1 MSKPKA
7 NHYVPRFYLQGFV
20 DPDEEQRGRDVLWVY
35 EAGKGARATSP
46 RACAF
51 ENYFYRCAEAEEKGI
66 EIERVLQELENHTA
80 PVLSRLRGGDFQL
93 SQQQRSE
100 FAGFIALM
108 MTRVPFFHDTVDNL
122 AAEMTLLTTRALSRE
137 PGALEVA
144 IRQVEQETGQSL
156 NRTPEQ
162 LREFI
167 DRGEYTV
174 QQTSKAWTIR
184 MMWQTMLGF
193 IPIIERMQWVFLES
207 SGAEWFLT
215 SDNPVALYDPS
226 APHASGLASSPL
238 AELTFPLGRRS
249 CLLCRWKGR
258 SGSVLLS
265 PSRVRALNKRSVL
278 RAYRFV
284 FTPYKSKALRQ
295 LVDRLHGDQP
305 RALTVRVN
313 GKA

>member
-20 DPDEEQRGRDVLWVY
+20 DPDEEARGRNVLWVY
-35 EAGKGARATSP
+35 EGGKEPRLRSP

-80 PVLSRLRGGDFQL
+80 PVLRRLRSGNVEL
-93 SQQQRSE
+93 SPQERSE

-108 MTRVPFFHDTVDNL
+108 MTRVPFFHDTVDKL
-122 AAEMTLLTTRALSRE
+122 AAQMNLLMARALAST
-137 PGALEVA
+137 PGAMEAA
-144 IRQVEQETGQSL
+144 ITQFEQETGQSL
-156 NRTPEQ
+156 NRTAEQ

-167 DRGEYTV
+167 DRGEFTV
-174 QQTSKAWTIR
+174 QQTSRAWTIR
-184 MMWQTMLGF
+184 VMCQMMLDFM
-193 IPIIERMQWVFLES
+193 PIIERMRWVFLES
-207 SGAEWFLT
+207 QSAEWFLT
-215 SDNPVALYDPS
+215 SDNPVVLYDPS

-238 AELTFPLGRRS
+238 AELTFPLGRTI

-258 SGSVLLS
+258 SGRVLFS
-265 PSRVRALNKRSVL
+265 PSQVRALNKRSVL

-284 FTPYKSKALRQ
+284 FAPYKSKTLRQ
-295 LVDRLHGDQP
+295 LVDRLRGDQP
-305 RALTVRVN
+305 RALTVRVS